1 MELNISRNP
10 VRKLEALEQTAI
22 GEELRGVF
30 IENPEDDIIVND
42 LTCFLRWKNARFTK
56 LMVVGS
62 KRMRQFKVEAMFE
75 KRFPG
80 TKLKVRELGPNYYS
94 NEEIKKRIDT
104 PRLNP
109 QTIYLRQNEKLVKF

>member
-1 MELNISRNP
+1 M
-10 VRKLEALEQTAI
+10 RKLEALEQTAI

-56 LMVVGS
+56 LMVVSS